1 MQVDARWLLVS
12 KQPLLGLVLLGKA
25 KLRIQSW

>member
-12 KQPLLGLVLLGKA
+12 KQPLLGLSLLRKA
-25 KLRIQSW
+25 KLIIQS